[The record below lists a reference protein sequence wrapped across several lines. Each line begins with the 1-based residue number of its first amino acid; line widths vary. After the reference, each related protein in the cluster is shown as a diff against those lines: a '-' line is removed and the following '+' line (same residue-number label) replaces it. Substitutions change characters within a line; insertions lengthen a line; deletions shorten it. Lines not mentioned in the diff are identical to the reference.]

1 MNREGA
7 LVIKEVLLLLL
18 KPAELRHGSVTGEV
32 AGRRPASISSHTA
45 RGETRPDRMERG
57 R

>member
-7 LVIKEVLLLLL
+7 LVIKEVVLLLL